1 MYSVVA
7 FNLFCTMF
15 FGEQDGNSV
24 FFISAVDEQLL
35 ESQKKL
41 PSSIQ
46 VSGCKWDHGRYMV
59 RIVKDMKG
67 K

>member
-1 MYSVVA
+1 
-7 FNLFCTMF
+7 MF
-15 FGEQDGNSV
+15 LGEQDGNSV
-24 FFISAVDEQLL
+24 FFTSAVDEQLL